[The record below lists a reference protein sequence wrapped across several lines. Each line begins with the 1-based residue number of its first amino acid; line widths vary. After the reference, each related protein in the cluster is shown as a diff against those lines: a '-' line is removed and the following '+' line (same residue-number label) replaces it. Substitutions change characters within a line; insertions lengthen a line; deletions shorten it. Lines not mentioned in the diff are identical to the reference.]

1 MPPDGQTFSYL
12 KQKTLSI
19 MFERA
24 TIFTVIFLAVVAFL
38 LDLPW
43 LYLSSQWSGEMIR
56 DIQGSALVLNPIPAI
71 IVYLAIGFLATIPTT
86 PTESFG
92 LGAATY
98 AVYDFTNLATLKKY
112 QPLFALVDTF
122 WGGVLFTLVFYVRS
136 FVST

>member
-1 MPPDGQTFSYL
+1 
-12 KQKTLSI
+12 

-24 TIFTVIFLAVVAFL
+24 TIFTVIFLAVAAFL

-43 LYLSSQWSGEMIR
+43 LYLGSQWSGEMIR
-56 DIQGSALVLNPIPAI
+56 DIQGSTLVLNPIPAI

-86 PTESFG
+86 PVESFG

-112 QPLFALVDTF
+112 QPLFALADTF

>member
-1 MPPDGQTFSYL
+1 
-12 KQKTLSI
+12 

-24 TIFTVIFLAVVAFL
+24 NAITVIILAVVAFL

-43 LYLSSQWSGEMIR
+43 LYLGSQWSGEMIR
-56 DIQGSALVLNPIPAI
+56 DIQGSSLVLNPVPAV
-71 IVYLAIGFLATIPTT
+71 IVYLALGLLATVPTT
-86 PTESFG
+86 PTDAFG

-112 QPLFALVDTF
+112 QPLFALADTF
-122 WGGVLFTLVFYVRS
+122 WGGVLFTLIFYVRS